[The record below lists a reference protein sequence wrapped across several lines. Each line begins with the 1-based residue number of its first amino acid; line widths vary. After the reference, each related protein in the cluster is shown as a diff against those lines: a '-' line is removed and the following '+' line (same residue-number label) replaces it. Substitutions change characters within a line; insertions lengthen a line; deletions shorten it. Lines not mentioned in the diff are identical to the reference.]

1 MPSTGCFDDNFDVN
15 MSALVAAIESAIS
28 AARPSVSRPNLTR
41 MGSIG
46 QDDATDA
53 QIMQQLMQILSDT
66 NCTGEE
72 LIAAAGD
79 LRFMTRTQGGMHQA
93 LELEMLDTVLVPL
106 LLDRSADVAEQA
118 LEVIQNLSGPSDNT
132 SISGTFCIRCLH
144 HITLQAT

>member
-1 MPSTGCFDDNFDVN
+1 
-15 MSALVAAIESAIS
+15 
-28 AARPSVSRPNLTR
+28 
-41 MGSIG
+41 MGSTG

-53 QIMQQLMQILSDT
+53 QIMQQLIQTLSDT
-66 NCTGEE
+66 NCTDEE

-79 LRFMTRTQGGMHQA
+79 LRFMTRSQGGMHQA
-93 LELEMLDTVLVPL
+93 LELQILDTVLVP